1 MTVVSEAQYDQFA
14 GSYDSAVELPCCI
27 LEGELV
33 SRALGECTGLTILDH
48 GGGSGIHARR
58 AVEAGAALVDV
69 FDISS
74 EMLRVGQE
82 AERKA
87 GRQDRIRWFHADA
100 TKPFAEQV
108 EPGTLPSDGYDI
120 VMANWTIDNALSA
133 PDLMAMWKNAV
144 DYLKPGGRFLGMRLR
159 NIHAGYLETTGKY
172 GTKHIDF
179 ENVDGGVKYKVKCLT
194 NSPFSWECAA
204 MDSTYPLTNS
214 IPESLGL
221 SDFRVIQ
228 AEEADTVGKDREYW
242 RDFVDDPSFVM
253 VTARK
258 L

>member
-1 MTVVSEAQYDQFA
+1 MTLVSEAQYDTFA
-14 GSYDSAVELPCCI
+14 GSYDSAVDLPCCL

-33 SRALGECTGLTILDH
+33 NRALGQCTGLTILDL

-58 AVEAGAALVDV
+58 AVEAGAAVVDV

-100 TKPFAEQV
+100 TKPLAEQV
-108 EPGTLPSDGYDI
+108 EQGILPSDGYDI
-120 VMANWTIDNALSA
+120 VMANWTIDNAESA
-133 PDLMAMWKNAV
+133 PDLTAMWKNAV
-144 DYLKPGGRFLGMRLR
+144 DYLKPGGRFLGMRLQ
-159 NIHAGYLETTGKY
+159 NIHAGYLKTGKY

-179 ENVDGGVKYKVKCLT
+179 ESVHGGLRYKVQCLT
-194 NSPFSWECAA
+194 DPPFSWECVA
-204 MDSTYPLTNS
+204 MDSTYPLSNS

-221 SDFRVIQ
+221 GHFEVMRV
-228 AEEADTVGKDREYW
+228 EETDTVGKNCEYW
-242 RDFVDDPSFVM
+242 RDFVEDPSFAM